1 MSIKNRKKTMNI
13 KNSKN
18 KKLLLFIIIFIGGYF
33 FFFTSNLWYPDDSNS
48 VKATAIFSPKN
59 WNSRDITLLSW
70 DYSESQQMM
79 EVKIEINNTALDGTD
94 QYLYTA
100 LERNKGYLDVKP
112 VLETS
117 DFVVL
122 RITDLKRNWKEVSL
136 RIKMPEKAQ
145 NKTNTQEELRLYTTK
160 KSVHKIKSIPDLTSE
175 EYQIDRINMRIAM
188 YQDEIDKL
196 NLSIDNLEKDKL
208 AQERDISVLKDKEK
222 YQTDQQKK
230 ETAQILSSAE
240 TSVKNLENEIA
251 EHKAT
256 IEEYNQRIKKSKEEL
271 SSYQK

>member
-1 MSIKNRKKTMNI
+1 MKIKNH
-13 KNSKN
+13 KN

-122 RITDLKRNWKEVSL
+122 RITDLKRNWEEVSL

>member
-1 MSIKNRKKTMNI
+1 
-13 KNSKN
+13 
-18 KKLLLFIIIFIGGYF
+18 
-33 FFFTSNLWYPDDSNS
+33 
-48 VKATAIFSPKN
+48 
-59 WNSRDITLLSW
+59 
-70 DYSESQQMM
+70 MM

-160 KSVHKIKSIPDLTSE
+160 NQYINKSIPDLTSE

-256 IEEYNQRIKKSKEEL
+256 IEEYNQTN
-271 SSYQK
+271 

>member
-1 MSIKNRKKTMNI
+1 M
-13 KNSKN
+13 
-18 KKLLLFIIIFIGGYF
+18 
-33 FFFTSNLWYPDDSNS
+33 
-48 VKATAIFSPKN
+48 
-59 WNSRDITLLSW
+59 
-70 DYSESQQMM
+70 
-79 EVKIEINNTALDGTD
+79 
-94 QYLYTA
+94 
-100 LERNKGYLDVKP
+100 ERNKGYLEVKP

-122 RITDLKRNWKEVSL
+122 RITNLKRNWKEVSL

-196 NLSIDNLEKDKL
+196 NLSIDDLEKDKL